1 MPLNFIDLYILCIV
15 TLIIQNKFA
24 TELFLWLHL
33 PGELPDKSESF
44 LIRLVCEM
52 CHLFPAW
59 KTITLHTYH
68 QINPFNFERNHHP
81 RYGEMGAFPMRNVY
95 SKEYFL
101 VHIVVRNTLFLEH
114 ILDNGCS
121 KKYKTGYCR
130 NCKSLQHHDLPRYC
144 STVNWGYFGHGSYFG
159 QNLRYIH
166 GHFDGN

>member
-1 MPLNFIDLYILCIV
+1 MPKSNHCSHVNSTPNQGHGEFLLLVLNFIDLYISCIV

-24 TELFLWLHL
+24 PELFLWLHL

-68 QINPFNFERNHHP
+68 QINPFNLERNHHSTY
-81 RYGEMGAFPMRNVY
+81 REMSAFPKSKAD

-101 VHIVVRNTLFLEH
+101 V
-114 ILDNGCS
+114 ILLKEIHCV
-121 KKYKTGYCR
+121 
-130 NCKSLQHHDLPRYC
+130 L
-144 STVNWGYFGHGSYFG
+144 STP
-159 QNLRYIH
+159 QMI
-166 GHFDGN
+166 